1 MPAPDHQP
9 ATSETTRGRIL
20 AAAGRLFAEHGYANV
35 SMPEIAKA
43 SGITAGAIYR
53 HFESKE
59 DLFFQAVAQRSLE
72 AQEIAAKP
80 ALDADLPHI
89 VAKYTASRLK
99 LMRQL
104 AVEVHSASVHHPKVR
119 RLLNRSLDHNI
130 KQITT
135 WIGEAQARGKIDP
148 SLNPDLLARSVMV
161 FIMGLMH
168 METLLPQ
175 QIGDERWQK
184 FVEERVAAML
194 GMREGHATLEPGNRP
209 TRNQPG

>member
-1 MPAPDHQP
+1 MPGRPIPSQDHEP
-9 ATSETTRGRIL
+9 NSTRDRIL
-20 AAAGRLFAEHGYANV
+20 TAAGRLFAERGYGNV
-35 SMPEIAKA
+35 SMPAIAKA

-72 AQEIAAKP
+72 AQEAAATPAFDGGLPHVAAKY
-80 ALDADLPHI
+80 A
-89 VAKYTASRLK
+89 TARLK
-99 LMRQL
+99 LIRQL

-130 KQITT
+130 EQITAS
-135 WIGEAQARGKIDP
+135 IAEDQARGKIDP
-148 SLNPDLLARSVMV
+148 ALNPDLLARTVMV

-175 QIGDERWQK
+175 QIGDERWFK
-184 FVEERVAAML
+184 FIEERVAAML
-194 GMREGHATLEPGNRP
+194 GMSDFRRGTGL
-209 TRNQPG
+209 